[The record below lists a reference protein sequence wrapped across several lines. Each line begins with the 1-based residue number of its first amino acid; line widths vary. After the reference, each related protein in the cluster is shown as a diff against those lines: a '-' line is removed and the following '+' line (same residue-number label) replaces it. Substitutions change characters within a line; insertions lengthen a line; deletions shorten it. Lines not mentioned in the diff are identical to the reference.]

1 MSSGPIEGDKE
12 EEYDDIRQVLGE
24 DKTSQ
29 DDIRTFVVCSGG
41 CKVL

>member
-29 DDIRTFVVCSGG
+29 DDIRTFAVCSGG